1 MHDRVLRLLPGALFF
16 VAIFMVG
23 VAGSKPPQSTF
34 RVHVQ
39 TVEQGAPGTQILP
52 VSLLNP
58 PKQIMIRAQPELSE
72 RDILKVESAP
82 TESGGVALRLTLSEH
97 GSTVLNAVTTDNQ
110 GRILVFFVNGRVVYA
125 PVIDKIIND
134 GIVIIPGAVA
144 AEEVKPLEEAAKA
157 ARK

>member
-1 MHDRVLRLLPGALFF
+1 MHDRVLSPFLGALFF
-16 VAIFMVG
+16 VTLFMVG

-52 VSLLNP
+52 VTLLNP
-58 PKQIMIRAQPELSE
+58 PKQIMVRAQPELSE
-72 RDILKVESAP
+72 RDIIKIESAP

-97 GSTVLNAVTTDNQ
+97 GSTVLSAVTTDNQ
-110 GRILVFFVNGRVVYA
+110 GRVLVFFLNGRVVYA
-125 PVIDKIIND
+125 PVIDKIVND

-144 AEEVKPLEEAAKA
+144 AEEVKPLEEAVKK